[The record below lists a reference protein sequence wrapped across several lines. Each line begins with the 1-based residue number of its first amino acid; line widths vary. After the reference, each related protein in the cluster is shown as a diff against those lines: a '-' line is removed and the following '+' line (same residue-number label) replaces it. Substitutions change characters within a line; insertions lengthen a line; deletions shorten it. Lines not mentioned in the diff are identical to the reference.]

1 MGSTYTVGRGCF
13 PHLYID
19 HGAVDIVGRGGQV
32 FQVKDEKAVSNLF
45 TEINAAEPVKLVDLP
60 GSVDEASSAMLEAS
74 AL

>member
-1 MGSTYTVGRGCF
+1 MAG
-13 PHLYID
+13 
-19 HGAVDIVGRGGQV
+19 GGQV